1 MIRLI
6 KIKKK
11 DILIRQLRSKDA
23 DKNYLNMI
31 KNANNFILSKNAQ
44 KILFYSES
52 IYI

>member
-31 KNANNFILSKNAQ
+31 KMQIILYFQKMLQ